1 MGRKLPTLYG
11 PTEAVMPNQNDIR
24 LAITNEIIR
33 ALESGNVPPWRRP
46 WKLGKNAGA
55 HANVVTERSYRG
67 LNPILLDIASEKH
80 GFSSKWWGTYR
91 QWTQQI
97 GGRVMPRP
105 SHVPSGK
112 WGTQVVF
119 WSPVKKKVEN
129 DQGDLED
136 DKFFVLR
143 LYTIFNIDQVEGL
156 DHLRAGQSDTSDSN
170 LIDYQPAEEALETSL
185 LGMRLDLR
193 YGGAKAFYSPTLDY
207 VQIPPKSTFESLKE
221 YYGTVFHELVHATE
235 HESRLNWSRKSREN
249 AYAHGELIAELGG
262 VMVSRE
268 LGVPASDD
276 LTNHV
281 AYLKSWLQ
289 AMKNDSRFII
299 MASAQASKAASYIL
313 SFSRKEEEAVEA
325 ECELISA

>member
-1 MGRKLPTLYG
+1 
-11 PTEAVMPNQNDIR
+11 MPSQNEIR
-24 LAITNEIIR
+24 QAITDSIIS

-55 HANVVTERSYRG
+55 HANVVSKRSYRG

-80 GFSSKWWGTYR
+80 GFSSKWWGTFR
-91 QWTQQI
+91 QWKAL
-97 GGRVMPRP
+97 GGRVMARP

-112 WGTQVVF
+112 WGTSIVF
-119 WSPVKKKVEN
+119 WSPVTKKVQN

-143 LYTIFNIDQVEGL
+143 LYSVFNIDQVENL
-156 DHLRAGQSDTSDSN
+156 DHLRAGQSDTGESTV
-170 LIDYQPAEEALETSL
+170 IDYQPAEEAVEASVQ
-185 LGMRLDLR
+185 GMGVSLR
-193 YGGAKAFYSPTLDY
+193 YGGGKAFYSPAQDY
-207 VQIPPKSTFESLKE
+207 VQIPPKATFESLKE

-249 AYAHGELIAELGG
+249 AYAQGELIAELGG

-276 LTNHV
+276 LSNHV

-313 SFSRKEEEAVEA
+313 SFSRKVEEAVEEEA
-325 ECELISA
+325 ELVTA